1 MTSSFVILI
10 VDDSNSLRDL
20 IRKTLESAGF
30 DNLLEAVDGK
40 DALDVLMEHKVDLI
54 ISDINMPKVNGIEL
68 LKAILNHSAL
78 KRIPFIVLTSK
89 TEDETFKK
97 VMEIGAA
104 DFIKKPFTKE
114 DLVMKIKSIIQW
126 L

>member
-1 MTSSFVILI
+1 MASSFVILI
-10 VDDSNSLRDL
+10 VDDSASLRNL
-20 IRKTLESAGF
+20 IRKSLESAGF

-40 DALDVLMEHKVDLI
+40 DALDIMMEHKVDLI

-68 LKAILNHSAL
+68 LRAVLNHPTL
-78 KRIPFIVLTSK
+78 KKIPFIVLTSQ
-89 TEDETFKK
+89 TQEETFKE
-97 VMEIGAA
+97 MMQMGAT

-114 DLVMKIKSIIQW
+114 DLIIKIKSIIEW